1 VFAVLPE
8 HVPPPSIA
16 QPPRYD
22 GVVPAEAVPPP
33 AAPPIPA
40 THFRP
45 ADRGAAVPAE
55 PAPIDDVAARNAEL
69 EARLAEQEKI
79 LRRTLSL
86 LVEWVE
92 SEEPNPHRSDDSQN
106 AA

>member
-1 VFAVLPE
+1 M
-8 HVPPPSIA
+8 S
-16 QPPRYD
+16 
-22 GVVPAEAVPPP
+22 
-33 AAPPIPA
+33 AAPEA
-40 THFRP
+40 
-45 ADRGAAVPAE
+45 
-55 PAPIDDVAARNAEL
+55 APIEDIAARNAEL

-92 SEEPNPHRSDDSQN
+92 SEEPGPHSSGDSQN